1 MRSKSQRQ
9 VRSRRGATIVL
20 VAVSS
25 AALLA
30 VGALAVDTGMMFK
43 VRADGQRA
51 ADAAALA
58 GAAEF
63 LKTDAVSAI
72 QPAVDKAL
80 EFAGRNYMGGR
91 NIDVGGVQP
100 MVTVQRGVHTVA
112 SNEATVDVIPSIFR
126 VRVTVRRAD
135 SGLLWGNL
143 FGVGSTAISTYAAA
157 EAVDAGGS
165 GCVMPFA
172 IPDIWGEIDGRRQRQ
187 PDRGRRTRT
196 GITTPTRATPTSRS
210 TPTSPDPNADRL
222 RQRLPKWLRRRWHHR
237 RFRPD
242 PAAEAPDRRTAIRT
256 GQLLNLWDFV
266 GRPTGPKPIKERIE
280 GCDPRVVNLGD
291 DDSYYKKPGGTTGIK
306 NQLQDRDRRWI
317 RASIL
322 GSEHQHRAGVQPR

>member
-72 QPAVDKAL
+72 QPAVDNAL

-100 MVTVQRGVHTVA
+100 MVTSGGVHTVV

-172 IPDIWGEIDGRRQRQ
+172 IPDIWGEINDDANGNRIQ
-187 PDRGRRTRT
+187 DEDENWELRTR
-196 GITTPTRATPTSRS
+196 ALTPTSRS
-210 TPTSPDPNADRL
+210 TPMRRIPPDRV
-222 RQRLPKWLRRRWHHR
+222 RQRLSEWLRRAWHHR
-237 RFRPD
+237 RLRAG
-242 PAAEAPDRRTAIRT
+242 PAAEAPDRQQRNQR
-256 GQLLNLWDFV
+256 QLLQLWGFV
-266 GRPTGPKPIKERIE
+266 ETTRRSRSRSASRAATR
-280 GCDPRVVNLGD
+280 RV
-291 DDSYYKKPGGTTGIK
+291 
-306 NQLQDRDRRWI
+306 
-317 RASIL
+317 
-322 GSEHQHRAGVQPR
+322 